1 MVVVGGPLAQQSE
14 QPAHNR
20 LVVGA
25 NPTGPTNC
33 NLIKKG
39 NYNMLIAML
48 VLSIVFLAFIL
59 LLLFAFFMDDSNI
72 GGFSFV
78 CMAVSGFVNSVMG
91 IVYFALNS

>member
-1 MVVVGGPLAQQSE
+1 
-14 QPAHNR
+14 
-20 LVVGA
+20 
-25 NPTGPTNC
+25 
-33 NLIKKG
+33 
-39 NYNMLIAML
+39 MLIAML